1 MWSLILLYF
10 PLDATKPD
18 DWDDEMDGEWEPPQI
33 DNPDFK
39 GEWKPK
45 QIDNP
50 EYKGVWKHPEI
61 DNPEYTPDANI
72 YHREEICTVGLDL
85 WQVKSGTIF
94 DNVLFTDDPE
104 YAKTA
109 AATSKATQEGEKK
122 QKDAQDEEER
132 KKSEAESKT
141 EEKDEDN
148 EDLGKKTRQWWLNLT
163 TILIRMLS
171 LFLDDEEGT
180 PGEATEETGDHDEL

>member
-1 MWSLILLYF
+1 
-10 PLDATKPD
+10 
-18 DWDDEMDGEWEPPQI
+18 MDGEWEPPQI

-50 EYKGVWKHPEI
+50 AYKGQWKHPEI
-61 DNPEYTPDANI
+61 DNPEYTPDSEI
-72 YHREEICTVGLDL
+72 YLREEVCTVGLDL
-85 WQVKSGTIF
+85 WQVKAGSIF
-94 DNVLFTDDPE
+94 DNILFTDDPE

-109 AATSKATQEGEKK
+109 AATFKATQEGEKK
-122 QKDAQDEEER
+122 QKDAIDDEER

-148 EDLGKKTRQWWLNLT
+148 EDL
-163 TILIRMLS
+163 
-171 LFLDDEEGT
+171 DDVDDAAA
-180 PGEATEETGDHDEL
+180 GEATEETGDHDEL